1 MWDHALN
8 ATRAAFAIRQR
19 TGALNEEQRGGLQP
33 IELHM
38 GINTGEAL
46 VGATKLSG
54 AGAQRW
60 TFTAS
65 GPVTNVA
72 ARFAGSATGG
82 EIVVGPTTAERIR
95 AHFVLESLGEKRF
108 KNVSEP
114 IHVYRLI
121 PPGVYE
127 KIV

>member
-1 MWDHALN
+1 
-8 ATRAAFAIRQR
+8 
-19 TGALNEEQRGGLQP
+19 
-33 IELHM
+33 M
-38 GINTGEAL
+38 GCNTGEAL

-54 AGAQRW
+54 AGEQRW

-72 ARFAGSATGG
+72 ARLAGLAGPG
-82 EIVVGPTTAERIR
+82 EIVVGPETAARVR
-95 AHFVLESLGEKRF
+95 QRFVLELVGDRTL
-108 KNVSEP
+108 KNVSAP
-114 IHVYRLI
+114 VRCYRLV